1 MPTLVHILVNKSAE
15 MLWIDSI
22 EADQRGDREKALALA
37 EEVVAV
43 DGEHSDAWMAVAE
56 WGLPTDSRGRPLM
69 PDLAQSS
76 KSMSAVKKVVSLD
89 PQNEQAWRLGGEI
102 IVSHLGMLEHGL
114 HWWEERK
121 ETSPNDVVP
130 YFEQAGI
137 LIRLGCFDEAEECLN
152 SLDDLVSKQPSKSL
166 ESRSQRLRL
175 IFEEQL
181 SLEKEV
187 SFSPENSKD
196 ESWGLISR
204 MRKKKPISETYFL
217 LMFVMPIV
225 FLLGTL
231 VMMFLGGTRYGTG
244 IVMVFIILLY
254 FWIARISRR
263 LLLKLNRPEAFLN
276 RALDVE
282 STSGKVCIPEDVRSS
297 KLYSYVIG
305 KRLPSFQQRIELIE
319 ESSEALPSKWSP
331 TVPVF

>member
-1 MPTLVHILVNKSAE
+1 
-15 MLWIDSI
+15 
-22 EADQRGDREKALALA
+22 
-37 EEVVAV
+37 
-43 DGEHSDAWMAVAE
+43 
-56 WGLPTDSRGRPLM
+56 
-69 PDLAQSS
+69 
-76 KSMSAVKKVVSLD
+76 
-89 PQNEQAWRLGGEI
+89 
-102 IVSHLGMLEHGL
+102 MLEHGL
-114 HWWEERK
+114 EWWEERK
-121 ETSPNDVVP
+121 EVSPNDVIP

-137 LIRLGCFDEAEECLN
+137 LIRLGCFEAAEECLN

-244 IVMVFIILLY
+244 IVMIFIILLY
-254 FWIARISRR
+254 FWIARISRK

-319 ESSEALPSKWSP
+319 ESAESLPSKWSL

>member
-1 MPTLVHILVNKSAE
+1 MHILVNKSAE

-76 KSMSAVKKVVSLD
+76 KSMSAAKKVVSLD

-102 IVSHLGMLEHGL
+102 MVSHLGMLEHGL

-152 SLDDLVSKQPSKSL
+152 SLEDMVSKQHSKSL
-166 ESRSQRLRL
+166 ESRSHRMRL
-175 IFEEQL
+175 IF
-181 SLEKEV
+181 
-187 SFSPENSKD
+187 
-196 ESWGLISR
+196 
-204 MRKKKPISETYFL
+204 
-217 LMFVMPIV
+217 
-225 FLLGTL
+225 
-231 VMMFLGGTRYGTG
+231 
-244 IVMVFIILLY
+244 
-254 FWIARISRR
+254 
-263 LLLKLNRPEAFLN
+263 
-276 RALDVE
+276 
-282 STSGKVCIPEDVRSS
+282 
-297 KLYSYVIG
+297 
-305 KRLPSFQQRIELIE
+305 
-319 ESSEALPSKWSP
+319 
-331 TVPVF
+331 